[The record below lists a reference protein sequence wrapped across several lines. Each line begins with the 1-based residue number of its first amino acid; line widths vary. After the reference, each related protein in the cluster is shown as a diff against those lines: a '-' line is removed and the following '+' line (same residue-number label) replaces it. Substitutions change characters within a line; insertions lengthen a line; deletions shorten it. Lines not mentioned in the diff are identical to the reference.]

1 MIVGLWESGNIKGS
15 WSRAC
20 LVQWYEL
27 GDFLSL
33 RSRLLEVGPKGRTGA
48 REAPSRAPFFSC
60 AYYFQAPASQAK
72 LSVAEQI
79 QLAVKA
85 GLELGV
91 SGI

>member
-1 MIVGLWESGNIKGS
+1 M
-15 WSRAC
+15 
-20 LVQWYEL
+20 
-27 GDFLSL
+27 SL
-33 RSRLLEVGPKGRTGA
+33 
-48 REAPSRAPFFSC
+48 SRAPFFSC

-85 GLELGV
+85 GLELGA